1 MIPLRDNI
9 KIRTFP
15 FVTILLILSNCYVF
29 HLELTATNPQ
39 LTSLMTQYS
48 LVPAEFVKALTQQ
61 SIRPGDY
68 LPLLSNLFLH
78 GSWLHII
85 GNLWFLMLFGRS
97 SEGCLGHFKYVLFYL
112 VCGMSANLVQIA
124 FDPVSTIP
132 IIGAS
137 GAISGILGS
146 YSFCFPRARIST
158 LIPIFFFFTIVEIPA
173 LVFIGLWFLLQVY
186 QGTLSASM
194 AGSNIAWW
202 AHIGGFVTGISLNIA
217 LNRRRNRGLPLR
229 IYNKN

>member
-9 KIRTFP
+9 KIRSFP
-15 FVTILLILSNCYVF
+15 FVTILLILSNCYIF
-29 HLELTATNPQ
+29 HLELTATNQQ
-39 LTSLMTQYS
+39 LTDLMTHYS
-48 LVPAEFVKALTQQ
+48 LIPADFIKTLTHQ
-61 SIRPGDY
+61 SLQPGDY
-68 LPLLSNLFLH
+68 LSLLSNLFLH

-85 GNLWFLMLFGRS
+85 GNLWFLLLFGRS
-97 SEGCLGHFKYVLFYL
+97 SEGCLGHFKYFIFYL

-124 FDPVSTIP
+124 FNPGSTIP

-146 YSFCFPRARIST
+146 YSFCFPHARIST
-158 LIPIFFFFTIVEIPA
+158 LVPIFFFFTIIEIPS

-186 QGTLSASM
+186 QGTLSFSM

-202 AHIGGFVTGISLNIA
+202 AHIGGFITGIGLNIVF
-217 LNRRRNRGLPLR
+217 NRR
-229 IYNKN
+229 

>member
-9 KIRTFP
+9 KIQSFP
-15 FVTILLILSNCYVF
+15 FVTILLMFSNCYIF
-29 HLELTATNPQ
+29 YLELTATDQQ
-39 LTSLMTQYS
+39 LVWLMAQYS
-48 LVPAEFVKALTQQ
+48 LVPSDFIQTLILQ
-61 SIRPGDY
+61 SINPGDY

-85 GNLWFLMLFGRS
+85 GNLWFLFLFGRT
-97 SEGCLGHFKYVLFYL
+97 SEGCLGHLNYFIFYL
-112 VCGMSANLVQIA
+112 VCGAAANLVQIG
-124 FDPVSTIP
+124 FDPTSTIS

-146 YSFCFPRARIST
+146 YSFCFPHARIST
-158 LIPIFFFFTIVEIPA
+158 LIPIFFFFTIIEIPA

-186 QGTLSASM
+186 QGTLSSSM

-202 AHIGGFVTGISLNIA
+202 AHIGGFVIGISLNLA
-217 LNRRRNRGLPLR
+217 LNRKRN
-229 IYNKN
+229 

>member
-9 KIRTFP
+9 QIRSFP

-29 HLELTATNPQ
+29 YLESTATSQ
-39 LTSLMTQYS
+39 QFTWLMTHYS
-48 LVPAEFVKALTQQ
+48 LVPTQLVKTLTQQ
-61 SIRPGDY
+61 SLWPGDY

-85 GNLWFLMLFGRS
+85 GNLWFLFLFGRS
-97 SEGCLGHFKYVLFYL
+97 SEGCLGHLNYFIFYL
-112 VCGMSANLVQIA
+112 VCGISANLVQIA
-124 FDPVSTIP
+124 FDPSSTIP

-158 LIPIFFFFTIVEIPA
+158 LIPIFIFFTIIEIPA
-173 LVFIGLWFLLQVY
+173 MVFIGLWFLLQIY
-186 QGTLSASM
+186 QGTLSVSM

-202 AHIGGFVTGISLNIA
+202 AHIGGFLTGIA
-217 LNRRRNRGLPLR
+217 LNVALNRSE
-229 IYNKN
+229 K

>member
-9 KIRTFP
+9 KIRSFP

-29 HLELTATNPQ
+29 HLELTATSQQ
-39 LTSLMTQYS
+39 LTWLMTHYS
-48 LVPAEFVKALTQQ
+48 LVPADFIKGLTQHSLQ
-61 SIRPGDY
+61 PGDY

-78 GSWLHII
+78 GGWLHII

-97 SEGCLGHFKYVLFYL
+97 SEGCLGHVKYLIFYL

-124 FDPVSTIP
+124 FNPESTVS

-146 YSFCFPRARIST
+146 YSFCFPHARIST
-158 LIPIFFFFTIVEIPA
+158 LIPIFFFFTIIEIPA

-186 QGTLSASM
+186 QGTLSV
-194 AGSNIAWW
+194 GSNIAWW
-202 AHIGGFVTGISLNIA
+202 AHIGGFVTGIGLNIA
-217 LNRRRNRGLPLR
+217 FNRRRNSF
-229 IYNKN
+229 